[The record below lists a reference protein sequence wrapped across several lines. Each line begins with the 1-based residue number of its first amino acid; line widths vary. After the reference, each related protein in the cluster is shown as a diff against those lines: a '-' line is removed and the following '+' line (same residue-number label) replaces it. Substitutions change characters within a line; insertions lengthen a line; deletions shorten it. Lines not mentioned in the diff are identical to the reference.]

1 MKNTFY
7 ISCPIDTYSGYGSR
21 SRDLVKTIIESNK
34 YDVKIIPQRWGN
46 TSWGYI
52 KDHSEKWGFLEQYL
66 YKQPQLNQQPD
77 IWAQITVPNE
87 FQPVGKYNIGIT
99 AGMETT
105 GVHHT
110 WVEGV
115 NRMNLTLVPSEH
127 SKNSFINSHFQQQN
141 PQGQVVG
148 EVKVNK
154 PIEVLFE
161 GVDLDTF
168 VSKKGNLPLD
178 IKEDFAYLCVGHWLQ
193 GDFGEDRKNIGYTI
207 KAFLEVFKNKK
218 KAPALIL
225 KTPVGNSSY
234 MGRDE
239 LVKRVEQLKSSVNA
253 TRLPSIY
260 ILNGD
265 LSEEQ
270 LNELYNHPKVK
281 AFMMFTKGEGY
292 GRPLLEFSLSKK
304 PILTTNWSGHIDFL
318 KKDFC
323 CLVDGELKNVHSSAA
338 QKDMILPEFQWFT
351 PNDGEVG
358 FYIKD
363 VYENYKKYQE
373 LAKRQAY
380 HSKENFSLSKMGEK
394 VMEILEQNVP
404 EIAKEVK
411 LELPKLKLPKL
422 KKPSSFPNLS

>member
-21 SRDLVKTIIESNK
+21 SRDLVKTIIESDK

-46 TSWGYI
+46 TAWGYI

-66 YKQPQLNQQPD
+66 YKQPQLDKQPD

-127 SKNSFINSHFQQQN
+127 SKTTFLNSVFQQQN
-141 PQGQVVG
+141 QQGQVVG
-148 EVKVNK
+148 EIKVNK

-168 VSKKGNLPLD
+168 VSKKGNFPLE

-193 GDFGEDRKNIGYTI
+193 GDFGEDRKNIAYTI

-239 LVKRVEQLKSSVNA
+239 LVKRVEQLKSSVNS

-323 CLVDGELKNVHSSAA
+323 CLVNGELKNVHPSAA
-338 QKDMILPEFQWFT
+338 QKDMILQEFQWFT

-394 VMEILEQNVP
+394 LMEILEQNVP
-404 EIAKEVK
+404 EIAQEVK
-411 LELPKLKLPKL
+411 LELPKLQLPKL
-422 KKPSSFPNLS
+422 KKIDG

>member
-168 VSKKGNLPLD
+168 ISKKGNFPLE

-193 GDFGEDRKNIGYTI
+193 GEFGEDRKNIGYTI

-265 LSEEQ
+265 LSEKQ

-323 CLVDGELKNVHSSAA
+323 CLVDGELKNVHPSAA
-338 QKDMILPEFQWFT
+338 QKDMILPEFQWFK
-351 PNDGEVG
+351 PEDAQVG

-394 VMEILEQNVP
+394 LMEILEQNVP
-404 EIAKEVK
+404 EIAQEVK
-411 LELPKLKLPKL
+411 LELPKLQLPKL
-422 KKPSSFPNLS
+422 KKIDG

>member
-21 SRDLVKTIIESNK
+21 SRDLVKTIIESDK

-46 TSWGYI
+46 TAWGYI
-52 KDHSEKWGFLEQYL
+52 QDHSEKWGFLEQYL
-66 YKQPQLNQQPD
+66 YKQPQLDKQPD

-115 NRMNLTLVPSEH
+115 NRMDLTLVPSEH
-127 SKNSFINSHFQQQN
+127 SKTSFLNSVFQQQN
-141 PQGQVVG
+141 QQGQIVG

-168 VSKKGNLPLD
+168 VSKKGNFPLE

-304 PILTTNWSGHIDFL
+304 PILSTNWSGHIDFL
-318 KKDFC
+318 NKDFC
-323 CLVDGELKNVHSSAA
+323 CLVNGELKNVHQSAA
-338 QKDMILPEFQWFT
+338 QKDMILQEFQWFT

-394 VMEILEQNVP
+394 LMEILEQNVP
-404 EIAKEVK
+404 EIAQEVK
-411 LELPKLKLPKL
+411 LELPKLQLPKL
-422 KKPSSFPNLS
+422 KKING

>member
-21 SRDLVKTIIESNK
+21 SRDLVKTIIESDK

-46 TSWGYI
+46 TAWGYI

-66 YKQPQLNQQPD
+66 YKEPQLNQQPD

-105 GVHHT
+105 GVHHS
-110 WVEGV
+110 WLEGV

-127 SKNSFINSHFQQQN
+127 SKKTFLESRYQQQN
-141 PQGQVVG
+141 QQNQVVG
-148 EVKVNK
+148 ELKVNK

-161 GVDLDTF
+161 GVNLDTF
-168 VSKKGNLPLD
+168 VSKASDFPLD

-193 GDFGEDRKNIGYTI
+193 GDFGEDRKNISYTI

-225 KTPVGNSSY
+225 KTPIGNSSY

-239 LVKRVEQLKSSVNA
+239 LVKRVEQIKSSVNSS
-253 TRLPSIY
+253 RLPSIY
-260 ILNGD
+260 ILHGD
-265 LSEEQ
+265 LSEKQ

-281 AFMMFTKGEGY
+281 AFMMFTKGEGF
-292 GRPLLEFSLSKK
+292 GRPLLEFSLVKK
-304 PILTTNWSGHIDFL
+304 PILTTNWSGHVDFL

-323 CLVDGELKNVHSSAA
+323 CMVSGELKNVHPSAA
-338 QKDMILPEFQWFT
+338 QKDMILPEYQWFS

-394 VMEILEQNVP
+394 LMEILEQNIP
-404 EIAKEVK
+404 EIPKEVK
-411 LELPKLKLPKL
+411 LELPKLQLPKL
-422 KKPSSFPNLS
+422 KKKDG

>member
-21 SRDLVKTIIESNK
+21 SRDLVKTIIESDK

-46 TSWGYI
+46 TAWGYI

-66 YKQPQLNQQPD
+66 YKQPQLDKQPD

-127 SKNSFINSHFQQQN
+127 SKTTFLNSVFQQQN
-141 PQGQVVG
+141 QQGQVVG
-148 EVKVNK
+148 EIKVNK

-168 VSKKGNLPLD
+168 VSKKGNFPLE

-193 GDFGEDRKNIGYTI
+193 GDFGEDRKNISYTI

-239 LVKRVEQLKSSVNA
+239 LVRRVEQLKSSVNS

-323 CLVDGELKNVHSSAA
+323 CLVNGELKNVHPSAA
-338 QKDMILPEFQWFT
+338 QKDMILQEFQWFT

-394 VMEILEQNVP
+394 LMEILEQNVP
-404 EIAKEVK
+404 EIAQEVK
-411 LELPKLKLPKL
+411 LELPKLQLPKL
-422 KKPSSFPNLS
+422 KKIDG

>member
-46 TSWGYI
+46 TAWGYI

-66 YKQPQLNQQPD
+66 YKQPQLDKQPD

-127 SKNSFINSHFQQQN
+127 SKSSFLNSIFQQQN
-141 PQGQVVG
+141 QQGQIVG

-168 VSKKGNLPLD
+168 VSKKGNFPLE

-239 LVKRVEQLKSSVNA
+239 LVKRVEQIKSSVNS

-292 GRPLLEFSLSKK
+292 GRPLLEFSLAKK

-323 CLVDGELKNVHSSAA
+323 CLVGGELKNVHPSAA
-338 QKDMILPEFQWFT
+338 QKDMILQEFQWFT
-351 PNDGEVG
+351 PNGGEVG

-380 HSKENFSLSKMGEK
+380 YSKENFSLSKMGEK
-394 VMEILEQNVP
+394 LMEILEQNVP
-404 EIAKEVK
+404 EIAQEVK
-411 LELPKLKLPKL
+411 LQLPKLKKIKLPKL
-422 KKPSSFPNLS
+422 KKIDG

>member
-46 TSWGYI
+46 TAWGYI
-52 KDHSEKWGFLEQYL
+52 QDHSEKWGFLEQYL
-66 YKQPQLNQQPD
+66 YKQPQLDKQPD

-87 FQPVGKYNIGIT
+87 FQPIGKYNIGIT

-115 NRMNLTLVPSEH
+115 NRMDLTLVPSEH
-127 SKNSFINSHFQQQN
+127 SKTTFLNSVFQQQN
-141 PQGQVVG
+141 QQGQVVG

-161 GVDLDTF
+161 GVDLDTI
-168 VSKKGNLPLD
+168 VSKKGNFPLE

-193 GDFGEDRKNIGYTI
+193 GDFGEDRKNIAYTI

-239 LVKRVEQLKSSVNA
+239 LVKRVEQLKSSVNS

-323 CLVDGELKNVHSSAA
+323 CLVNGELKNK
-338 QKDMILPEFQWFT
+338 KDRDWET
-351 PNDGEVG
+351 
-358 FYIKD
+358 
-363 VYENYKKYQE
+363 
-373 LAKRQAY
+373 
-380 HSKENFSLSKMGEK
+380 S
-394 VMEILEQNVP
+394 
-404 EIAKEVK
+404 
-411 LELPKLKLPKL
+411 
-422 KKPSSFPNLS
+422 

>member
-34 YDVKIIPQRWGN
+34 YDVKILPQRWGN
-46 TSWGYI
+46 TAWGYI

-66 YKQPQLNQQPD
+66 HKQPQLDKQPD

-87 FQPVGKYNIGIT
+87 FQPIGKYNIGIT

-127 SKNSFINSHFQQQN
+127 SKTSFLNSVFQQQN
-141 PQGQVVG
+141 QQGQVVG

-168 VSKKGNLPLD
+168 VSKKGNFPLE
-178 IKEDFAYLCVGHWLQ
+178 IKEDFAYLCVGHWLP
-193 GDFGEDRKNIGYTI
+193 GVFGEDRKNIAYTI

-239 LVKRVEQLKSSVNA
+239 LVKRVEQLKSSVNS

-323 CLVDGELKNVHSSAA
+323 CLVNGELKNVNPSAA
-338 QKDMILPEFQWFT
+338 QKDMILQEFQWFT

-394 VMEILEQNVP
+394 LMEILEQNVP
-404 EIAKEVK
+404 EIAQEVK
-411 LELPKLKLPKL
+411 LELPKLQLPKL
-422 KKPSSFPNLS
+422 KKIDG

>member
-21 SRDLVKTIIESNK
+21 SRDLVKTIIESDK

-46 TSWGYI
+46 TAWGYI

-66 YKQPQLNQQPD
+66 YKQPQLDKQPD

-127 SKNSFINSHFQQQN
+127 SKTTFLNSVFQQQN
-141 PQGQVVG
+141 QQGQVVG
-148 EVKVNK
+148 EIKVNK

-168 VSKKGNLPLD
+168 VSKKGNFPLE

-193 GDFGEDRKNIGYTI
+193 GDFGEDRKNIAYTI

-239 LVKRVEQLKSSVNA
+239 LVKRVEQLKSSVNT

-304 PILTTNWSGHIDFL
+304 PILTTNWSGHVDFL

-323 CLVDGELKNVHSSAA
+323 CLVNGELKNVHPSAA
-338 QKDMILPEFQWFT
+338 QKDMILQEFQWFT

-380 HSKENFSLSKMGEK
+380 YSKENFSLSKMGEK
-394 VMEILEQNVP
+394 LMEILEQNVP
-404 EIAKEVK
+404 EIAQEVK
-411 LELPKLKLPKL
+411 LELPKLQLPKL
-422 KKPSSFPNLS
+422 KKIDG

>member
-21 SRDLVKTIIESNK
+21 SRDLVKTIIESDK

-46 TSWGYI
+46 TAWGYI

-66 YKQPQLNQQPD
+66 YKQPQLDKQPD

-127 SKNSFINSHFQQQN
+127 SKTTFLNSVFQQQN
-141 PQGQVVG
+141 QQGQVVG
-148 EVKVNK
+148 EIKVNK

-168 VSKKGNLPLD
+168 VSKKGNFPLE

-239 LVKRVEQLKSSVNA
+239 LVKRVEQLKSSVNT

-323 CLVDGELKNVHSSAA
+323 CLVNGELKNVHPSAA
-338 QKDMILPEFQWFT
+338 QKDMILQEFQWFT

-394 VMEILEQNVP
+394 LMEILEQNVP
-404 EIAKEVK
+404 EIAQEVK
-411 LELPKLKLPKL
+411 LELPKLQLPKL
-422 KKPSSFPNLS
+422 KKIDG

>member
-21 SRDLVKTIIESNK
+21 SRDLVKTIIESDK

-46 TSWGYI
+46 TAWGYI

-66 YKQPQLNQQPD
+66 YKQPQLDKQPD

-127 SKNSFINSHFQQQN
+127 SKTTFLNSVFQQQN
-141 PQGQVVG
+141 QQGQIVG

-168 VSKKGNLPLD
+168 VSKKGNFPLE

-239 LVKRVEQLKSSVNA
+239 LVKRVEQIKSSVNS

-323 CLVDGELKNVHSSAA
+323 CLVGGELKNVHPSAA
-338 QKDMILPEFQWFT
+338 QKDMILQEFQWFT

-394 VMEILEQNVP
+394 LMEILEQNVP
-404 EIAKEVK
+404 EIAQEVK
-411 LELPKLKLPKL
+411 LELPKLQLPKL
-422 KKPSSFPNLS
+422 KKIDG

>member
-21 SRDLVKTIIESNK
+21 SRDLVKTIIESDK

-46 TSWGYI
+46 TAWGYI

-127 SKNSFINSHFQQQN
+127 SKNSFLNSVFQQQN
-141 PQGQVVG
+141 QQGQIVG

-168 VSKKGNLPLD
+168 VSKKGNFPLE
-178 IKEDFAYLCVGHWLQ
+178 IKEDFAYLCVGHWLP

-239 LVKRVEQLKSSVNA
+239 LVKRVEQIKSSVNS

-292 GRPLLEFSLSKK
+292 GRPLLEFSLTKK

-318 KKDFC
+318 KKEFC
-323 CLVDGELKNVHSSAA
+323 CLVDGELQNVHHSAA
-338 QKDMILPEFQWFT
+338 QKDMILQETKWFK
-351 PNDGEVG
+351 PNDGQVG
-358 FYIKD
+358 FFLKD

-380 HSKENFSLSKMGEK
+380 HSKENFSLSKMEEK
-394 VMEILEQNVP
+394 LLEILEQNVP

-411 LELPKLKLPKL
+411 LQLPKLQLPKL
-422 KKPSSFPNLS
+422 KKIDG

>member
-21 SRDLVKTIIESNK
+21 SRDLVKTIIESDK

-46 TSWGYI
+46 TAWGYI

-66 YKQPQLNQQPD
+66 YKQPQLDKQPD

-127 SKNSFINSHFQQQN
+127 SKTTFLNSVFQQQN
-141 PQGQVVG
+141 QQGQVVG
-148 EVKVNK
+148 EIKVNK

-168 VSKKGNLPLD
+168 VSKKGNFPLE

-193 GDFGEDRKNIGYTI
+193 GDFGEDRKNISYTI

-239 LVKRVEQLKSSVNA
+239 LVKRVEQLKSSVNS

-323 CLVDGELKNVHSSAA
+323 CLVNGELKNVHPSAA
-338 QKDMILPEFQWFT
+338 QKDMILQEFQWFT

-394 VMEILEQNVP
+394 LMEILEQNVP
-404 EIAKEVK
+404 EIAQEVK
-411 LELPKLKLPKL
+411 LELPKLQLPKL
-422 KKPSSFPNLS
+422 KKIDG

>member
-21 SRDLVKTIIESNK
+21 SRDLVKTIIESDK

-46 TSWGYI
+46 TAWGYI

-66 YKQPQLNQQPD
+66 YKQPQLDKQPD

-127 SKNSFINSHFQQQN
+127 SKTTFLNSVFQQQN
-141 PQGQVVG
+141 QQGQVVG
-148 EVKVNK
+148 EIKVNK

-168 VSKKGNLPLD
+168 VSKKGNFPLE

-193 GDFGEDRKNIGYTI
+193 GDFGEDRKNIAYTI

-239 LVKRVEQLKSSVNA
+239 LVKRVEQLKSSVNT

-323 CLVDGELKNVHSSAA
+323 CLVNGELKNVHPSAA
-338 QKDMILPEFQWFT
+338 QKDMILQEFQWFT

-394 VMEILEQNVP
+394 LMEILEQNVP
-404 EIAKEVK
+404 EIAQEVK
-411 LELPKLKLPKL
+411 LELPKLQLPKL
-422 KKPSSFPNLS
+422 KKIDG

>member
-21 SRDLVKTIIESNK
+21 SRDLVKTIIESDK

-46 TSWGYI
+46 TAWGYI

-66 YKQPQLNQQPD
+66 YKQPQLDKQPD

-127 SKNSFINSHFQQQN
+127 SKTTFLNSVFQQQN
-141 PQGQVVG
+141 QQGQVVG
-148 EVKVNK
+148 EIKVNK

-168 VSKKGNLPLD
+168 VSKKGNFPLE

-193 GDFGEDRKNIGYTI
+193 GDFGEDRKNISYTI

-239 LVKRVEQLKSSVNA
+239 LVKRVEQLKSSVNT

-323 CLVDGELKNVHSSAA
+323 CLVNGELKNVHPSAA
-338 QKDMILPEFQWFT
+338 QKDMILQEFQWFT

-394 VMEILEQNVP
+394 LMEILEQNVP
-404 EIAKEVK
+404 EIAQEVK
-411 LELPKLKLPKL
+411 LELPKLQLPKL
-422 KKPSSFPNLS
+422 KKIDG

>member
-46 TSWGYI
+46 TAWGYI

-66 YKQPQLNQQPD
+66 YKQPQLDKQPD

-127 SKNSFINSHFQQQN
+127 SKSSFLNSIFQQQN
-141 PQGQVVG
+141 QQGQIVG

-168 VSKKGNLPLD
+168 VSKKGNFPLE

-239 LVKRVEQLKSSVNA
+239 LVKRVEQIKSSVNS

-304 PILTTNWSGHIDFL
+304 PILSTNWSGHIDFL

-323 CLVDGELKNVHSSAA
+323 CLVNGELKNVHPSAV
-338 QKDMILPEFQWFT
+338 QKDMILQEFQWFT

-394 VMEILEQNVP
+394 LMEILEQNVP
-404 EIAKEVK
+404 EIAQEVK
-411 LELPKLKLPKL
+411 LELPKLQLPKL
-422 KKPSSFPNLS
+422 KKIDG

>member
-21 SRDLVKTIIESNK
+21 SRDLVKTIIESDK

-46 TSWGYI
+46 TAWGYI
-52 KDHSEKWGFLEQYL
+52 KDHSGKWGFLEQYL
-66 YKQPQLNQQPD
+66 YKQPQLDKQPD

-127 SKNSFINSHFQQQN
+127 SKTTFLNSVFQQQN
-141 PQGQVVG
+141 QQGQVVG
-148 EVKVNK
+148 EIKVNK

-168 VSKKGNLPLD
+168 VSKKGNFPLE

-239 LVKRVEQLKSSVNA
+239 LVKRVEQLKSSVNS

-323 CLVDGELKNVHSSAA
+323 CLVNGELKNVHPSAA
-338 QKDMILPEFQWFT
+338 QKDMILQEFQWFT

-394 VMEILEQNVP
+394 LMEILEQNVP
-404 EIAKEVK
+404 EIAQEVK
-411 LELPKLKLPKL
+411 LELPKLQLPKL
-422 KKPSSFPNLS
+422 KKIDG